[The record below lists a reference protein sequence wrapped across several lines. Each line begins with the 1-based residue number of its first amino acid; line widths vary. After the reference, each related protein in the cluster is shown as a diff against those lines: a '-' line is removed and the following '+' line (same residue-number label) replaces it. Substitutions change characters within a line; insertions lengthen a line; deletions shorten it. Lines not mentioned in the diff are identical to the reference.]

1 MVNCYRV
8 CRADFEETVGMVGS
22 ARGLSSDEVKEVLDR
37 LKAADGDDYKALRR
51 QLPEPFPL

>member
-8 CRADFEETVGMVGS
+8 CRADFEDTVGMVGS
-22 ARGLSSDEVKEVLDR
+22 ARGLGPDEVKEILSR

-51 QLPEPFPL
+51 QLPEQFPL